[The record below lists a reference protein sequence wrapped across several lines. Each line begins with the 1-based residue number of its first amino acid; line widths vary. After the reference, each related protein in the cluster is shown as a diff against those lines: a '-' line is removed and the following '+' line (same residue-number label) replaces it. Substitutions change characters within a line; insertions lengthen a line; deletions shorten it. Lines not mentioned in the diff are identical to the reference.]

1 MRKFKKV
8 LSAVLVAAFMLCCAN
23 QGTIF
28 AAVNG
33 NVTGTLNEKSVYGK
47 LTCNEVAH
55 HLAIRLIYDVRSTLT
70 GEAVTHTVGNDAFG
84 NNTQVSKTA
93 YAGRYESM
101 SYLRTI
107 GSVDDSKKCDFYVS
121 SYGTTTREYW

>member
-28 AAVNG
+28 AAASG
-33 NVTGTLNEKSVYGK
+33 TVTGTLNEKSVYGK
-47 LTCNEVAH
+47 LTCNEMGH
-55 HLAIRLIYDVRSTLT
+55 HLAIRLFYDVRSTLT
-70 GEAVTHTVGNDAFG
+70 GEAATRTAGNDAFG

-93 YAGRYESM
+93 YAGTHESM

-107 GSVDDSKKCDFYVS
+107 GSVDDSKKCDFYLT

>member
-1 MRKFKKV
+1 MKKFKKV

-33 NVTGTLNEKSVYGK
+33 TVTGTLNEKSVSGK

-55 HLAIRLIYDVRSTLT
+55 RLTIKLIYDARSTLT
-70 GEAVTHTVGNDAFG
+70 GEAVTRTTANDAFG
-84 NNTQVSKTA
+84 NNTQVSQTA
-93 YAGRYESM
+93 YAGTHEAM

-107 GSVDDSKKCDFYVS
+107 GSVDNSKKCDFYIS